1 MPNQKNQ
8 ELVKKLAEVLKTSNG
23 IILAEYAGVNAN
35 ALNQLRS
42 DVSEV
47 GGYTEVSKN
56 TLLKIA
62 MQQAQ
67 KYNPDI
73 EMFLNGQN
81 ATFIAQED
89 AFTILKKLYDFAQ
102 TNDKLIIKAG
112 IIESAVYSGAQ
123 LEELSKLPSKEVL
136 VAKLLGSLKSPL
148 TGIVN
153 VFSGPQKSLV
163 YALSAIATK
172 KEVA

>member
-8 ELVKKLAEVLKTSNG
+8 DIVNKLAEVLQDSNG
-23 IILAEYAGVNAN
+23 VILAEYAGVGAN
-35 ALNQLRS
+35 DINQLRA
-42 DVSEV
+42 DVASV
-47 GGYTEVSKN
+47 GGFTEVSKN

-62 MQQAQ
+62 MEQAG

-73 EMFLNGQN
+73 QMFLKGQN
-81 ATFIAQED
+81 AAFIAGND
-89 AFTILKKLYDFAQ
+89 AFAVLKKLYDFAQ
-102 TNDKLIIKAG
+102 NNDKLVLKAG
-112 IIESAVYSGAQ
+112 IIENAVYSGAQ

-136 VAKLLGSLKSPL
+136 IAKMLGSLKSPL
-148 TGIVN
+148 SGIVN

-163 YALSAIATK
+163 YVLSAIATN

>member
-8 ELVKKLAEVLKTSNG
+8 DIVKNLVDNLKDSNG
-23 IILAEYAGVNAN
+23 VILAEYAGVGAN
-35 ALNQLRS
+35 NMNQLRADIAS
-42 DVSEV
+42 ANGFSAVA
-47 GGYTEVSKN
+47 KN
-56 TLLKIA
+56 TLLKVA
-62 MQQAQ
+62 LEQAE
-67 KYNPDI
+67 KYNSDI
-73 EMFLNGQN
+73 QMFLTGQN
-81 ATFIAQED
+81 VTVVAKDD
-89 AFTILKKLYDFAQ
+89 AFAVLKKLYEFAQ
-102 TNDKLIIKAG
+102 NNDKLVIKAG
-112 IIESAVYSGAQ
+112 VIENAVYSGEQ

-148 TGIVN
+148 SGIVN

>member
-8 ELVKKLAEVLKTSNG
+8 EIVKKLAEVLATSNG
-23 IILAEYAGVNAN
+23 VILAQYAGVGTN
-35 ALNQLRS
+35 ALNQLRA
-42 DVSEV
+42 DVESVE
-47 GGYTEVSKN
+47 GYTEVAKN

-62 MQQAQ
+62 LEQAE
-67 KYNPDI
+67 KYNPDL

-81 ATFIAQED
+81 IACVAQGD
-89 AFTILKKLYDFAQ
+89 AFAVLKKLYDFAQ
-102 TNDKLIIKAG
+102 NNDKLVIKAG
-112 IIESAVYSGAQ
+112 IIENAVYSGAQ

-148 TGIVN
+148 TGVVN

-163 YALSAIATK
+163 YALSAIATN